1 MRELITSSV
10 VTSPRLTAWLD
21 STVPVT
27 VCTIGNGDFSD
38 AHMQAVT
45 TTALAV
51 FNDAIIRTAWSA
63 KTPIIDLRAACDEP
77 EDYVNET
84 VPSARGSD
92 KIAHVVVNAVT
103 GRSG

>member
-1 MRELITSSV
+1 V
-10 VTSPRLTAWLD
+10 
-21 STVPVT
+21 
-27 VCTIGNGDFSD
+27 
-38 AHMQAVT
+38 QAVT

-63 KTPIIDLRAACDEP
+63 QMPVIDLRGACDEP

-92 KIAHVVVNAVT
+92 KIARLVASAVI